1 MSVKL
6 SSITCIACHR
16 SQGCHWYHKTRFFL
30 ASSSAANEVL
40 YYDFIV
46 PHFMNCCTMK
56 SQYNSSQPSWTADV
70 QLAELSLLVPKTQSP
85 KLFGSVLLHS
95 LPSWTM
101 IAQSNW
107 ELSLPSSLLL
117 YQESNFVGLPRCC
130 TFTGVVDAPSY

>member
-56 SQYNSSQPSWTADV
+56 SQYNSSQPSWTDV

>member
-30 ASSSAANEVL
+30 ASSSAANEVV

-56 SQYNSSQPSWTADV
+56 SQYNSSQPSWTDV